1 MKRIISY
8 VLVLV
13 LALSLVGCGQTKIDD
28 QTAAGKARIWI
39 EKQIKEN
46 TLFSFEYDGVA
57 HAEHIKKWKKSVE
70 YKDNAWTVT
79 YKNGDVTAWSE
90 ITLDEE
96 MAAIEWTNYF
106 RNGGKA
112 DSPVISNIQA
122 IDSVVEVLAPILT
135 TAYGSEPS
143 AQDFEAYSINLTNEP
158 EFEVETYGGRSSQ
171 GAWPYFDISNGEY
184 GIMGGIGWTGNWRM
198 NFVNDNGNV
207 RITAGM
213 QETQIAL
220 QPDEQIRTPMF
231 MLQFF
236 LGDQDDG
243 HNAFRQ
249 LILKN
254 YTPSDS
260 SGQPI
265 SSGFLGVAGNA
276 NSGEEPLLAIVEKF
290 KDMPYEF
297 MWIDASWYGNTS
309 GGSTALSA
317 DWVNQVGNW
326 YTVEGFTND
335 NMKVVS
341 DALHK
346 DGKKLIVWFEPER
359 AMPGTKWLVEH
370 PDYFIKTDKDIQ
382 LGASLLDLSKDEAC
396 DFIIEYIGDFIEESG
411 IDWYRQDFNIDPVDY
426 WTFNDASLGEN
437 RKGITEIKYITNEYR
452 YLDALIERFPDLVID
467 SCASG
472 GKRLDL
478 EMMKRSIPMWRT
490 DFADKANA
498 TQATVRSINYNLSWW
513 LPIHAGGFLSSN
525 YTAYNWRSMMSS
537 GMVVRN
543 AISDMDMLNTLFDQ
557 YFTCR
562 EMMTGDYY
570 MLSYGVGGDVEKV
583 NACYQYYLEEEG
595 RGYLMA
601 FCPQSGTLGSQSFRM
616 KGLDPE
622 ATYEFEVTDTGDKL
636 TATGEQLMNQGLEIT
651 FMRKESS
658 FLIYYNKI

>member
-1 MKRIISY
+1 MMKRIISY
-8 VLVLV
+8 L
-13 LALSLVGCGQTKIDD
+13 LALMLTLSLVGCGQTKPDE

-79 YKNGDVTAWSE
+79 YKKGDVTAWSE

-96 MAAIEWTNYF
+96 MAAVEWTNYF
-106 RNGGKA
+106 RNGGTA

-143 AQDFEAYSINLTNEP
+143 AQDFEAYSVNLTKEP
-158 EFEVETYGGRSSQ
+158 EFEVKTYGGRSSQ
-171 GAWPYFDISNGEY
+171 GAWPYFDICNGEY
-184 GIMGGIGWTGNWRM
+184 GVMGGIGWTGNWRM
-198 NFVNDNGNV
+198 SFANDNGNV

-265 SSGFLGVAGNA
+265 NSGFLGVSVGAGN
-276 NSGEEPLLAIVEKF
+276 GEEPLLTIAEKF
-290 KDMPYEF
+290 KDTPYEF

-309 GGSTALSA
+309 GGTSLTA
-317 DWVNQVGNW
+317 DWGKQVGNW
-326 YTVEGFTND
+326 FTVDGFTD
-335 NMKVVS
+335 GNMKVLS

-382 LGASLLDLSKDEAC
+382 AGASLLDLSKDEAC

-426 WTFNDASLGEN
+426 WTFNDARLGEN
-437 RKGITEIKYITNEYR
+437 RKGITEIKYVTNEYR
-452 YLDALIERFPDLVID
+452 YLDALIERFPDLIID

-490 DFADKANA
+490 DFADKPNA

-513 LPIHAGGFLSSN
+513 LPIHAGGFLSAN
-525 YTAYNWRSMMSS
+525 YTAYNWRNMMAS

-543 AISDMDMLNTLFDQ
+543 AIGDMDMLNTLFDQ
-557 YFTCR
+557 YLTCR

-570 MLSYGVGGDVEKV
+570 MLAYGVGGDAEKV

-601 FCPQSGTLGSQSFRM
+601 FCPQKGTLGTQSFRM
-616 KGLDPE
+616 KGLDPA

-636 TATGEQLMNQGLEIT
+636 TATGEQLMNQGLQIN